1 MHDQR
6 LALETSLFQQYYG
19 ELLRFVTAKLGCRE
33 QAADVVQDTFL
44 RVRGLKD
51 LAGVDQPRAFLY
63 KTALNLSID
72 LFRRQRIR
80 AERMTPLEMTEDIPS
95 TGARPDDAVEA
106 KERVQLLRDAIA
118 ELPPK
123 CRQVFLLHKFMELSH
138 AEIAGR
144 LGISRNMVE
153 KHVMK
158 AMGHCRRRVE
168 AEREEARSGL
178 SSNDD

>member
-6 LALETSLFQQYYG
+6 VALETSLFQQYYG
-19 ELLRFVTAKLGCRE
+19 ELLRFLTAKLGCRE

-44 RVRGLKD
+44 RMRSLKD
-51 LAGVDQPRAFLY
+51 LGGVAQPRAFLY
-63 KTALNLSID
+63 KTALNLSVD

-80 AERMTPLEMTEDIPS
+80 AERMTQLETTEEIPS
-95 TGARPDDAVEA
+95 MATRPDDAVEA
-106 KERVQLLRDAIA
+106 KERVRLLYAAIA

-138 AEIAGR
+138 ADIAAR
-144 LGISRNMVE
+144 LGISQNMVE

-158 AMGHCRRRVE
+158 AMAYCRRRVDTDGE
-168 AEREEARSGL
+168 ATRADCS
-178 SSNDD
+178 